1 MIRVTALY
9 PQASDTH
16 FNMDYYL
23 HKHIPLVKARAK
35 EIGVSIGVEVDKGLG
50 SLTPGDPA
58 PYQIV
63 GFMIFDKLEDFQNL
77 VTHHGQELIGDV
89 SNFTNVPWQ
98 MQISDT
104 IVTAA
109 Q

>member
-9 PQASDTH
+9 PSTSDTH
-16 FNMDYYL
+16 FDMDYYMN
-23 HKHIPLVKARAK
+23 KHIPLVKARGK
-35 EIGVSIGVEVDKGLG
+35 EIGVNVGIEVDKGLG

-58 PYQIV
+58 PYAIV
-63 GFMIFDKLEDFQNL
+63 GFMIFDKIEDFQNL
-77 VTHHGQELIGDV
+77 VTQHGNELIGDV
-89 SNFTNVPWQ
+89 SNFTNSPWQ

-104 IVTAA
+104 ILTAV